1 VLWERSVTEQRYNAV
16 LEVLEA
22 GLAVTEVA
30 DRYGVSRQSVHA
42 WVSRYRV
49 GGLEGLADR
58 SHRPNRCPHQLA
70 AAVEARVCELRRQ
83 HPSWGPQRLRHE
95 LERRGVEPLPSRMAI
110 YRVLVRNQLIAS
122 GGRRRRR
129 TWRRWER
136 ERPMQLWQLDLI
148 ELPLA
153 DGTEIK
159 VLTGVDDHSRYCV
172 SAQVMARATGR
183 AVCRA
188 LVAGLRRY
196 GVPEEVLTDNGKQFT
211 GRFGK
216 PRPAEVLFERI
227 LRENGI
233 THRRTGVRSP
243 TTTGKVERFHQ
254 TLRKELLAT
263 LPPLPS
269 AEVAQQVLDAW
280 VEDYNQRR
288 PHQALGG
295 QTPAERFQATP
306 DPEHPDRDG
315 GAVLP
320 LWLPVALDQEPV
332 GVPTVEPVEVPRPP
346 AAEAN
351 PAGITPT
358 VLPLELDATVPAC
371 GNLGVAGRQVWLGR
385 RLAGRTVQVRLDGA
399 TMHVSLDGRLLKTL
413 PWRLRPERLGQGRL
427 AGARPAG
434 PAPAPTAAHPLLVGP
449 GDAVEV
455 TRRVNAAGT
464 VGVAG
469 QQVSVGLPL
478 AGQMVTL
485 RLEAATMHVLA
496 DGALVRSLPTPVPV
510 GSRARLQGA
519 TLARGALVVPQGPV
533 VVRRRASQRGQLQV
547 AGERVQV
554 GLSHARQVLTVHV
567 AEREFR
573 IFDDGGLIKVV
584 PRHDRQEVTRFKA
597 HKQHKPPGYKS

>member
-22 GLAVTEVA
+22 GLPVTEVA
-30 DRYGVSRQSVHA
+30 DRYGVSRQSVHTWIA
-42 WVSRYRV
+42 RYRA

-83 HPSWGPQRLRHE
+83 HPGWGPQRLRHE
-95 LERRGVEPLPSRMAI
+95 LDRRGVEPLPSRMAI
-110 YRVLVRNQLIAS
+110 YRVLVRNRLITPDR
-122 GGRRRRR
+122 RRRRR
-129 TWRRWER
+129 TWRRFQR

-172 SAQVMARATGR
+172 SAQAMVRATGR
-183 AVCRA
+183 AVCRGLAAA
-188 LVAGLRRY
+188 LARY

-233 THRRTGVRSP
+233 THRLTRVRAP

-295 QTPAERFQATP
+295 QTPAERFHTKPNPGQDA
-306 DPEHPDRDG
+306 

-320 LWLPVALDQEPV
+320 LWLPAALDQDRAGLPAATPV
-332 GVPTVEPVEVPRPP
+332 GVQPP
-346 AAEAN
+346 SAAEAN
-351 PAGITPT
+351 PAGTNPT
-358 VLPLELDATVPAC
+358 VLPLEVDATVPAC

-413 PWRLRPERLGQGRL
+413 PWRLRPELLGRGRL

-434 PAPAPTAAHPLLVGP
+434 PPPAPIAAHAVLLGP

-455 TRRVNAAGT
+455 DRCVNAAGT

-478 AGQMVTL
+478 AGQTVTL

-496 DGALVRSLPTPVPV
+496 DGALVRSLPSPVPV
-510 GSRARLQGA
+510 GARARLQGA
-519 TLARGALVVPQGPV
+519 RLARGALVVPQGPV

-554 GLSHARQVLTVHV
+554 GLAHARQVLTVQV

-573 IFDDGGLIKVV
+573 IFDQEGLIRVV
-584 PRHDRQEVTRFKA
+584 ARRDRQEVTRFKA
-597 HKQHKPPGYKS
+597 HKQHKPHASKG

>member
-1 VLWERSVTEQRYNAV
+1 M
-16 LEVLEA
+16 
-22 GLAVTEVA
+22 
-30 DRYGVSRQSVHA
+30 
-42 WVSRYRV
+42 
-49 GGLEGLADR
+49 
-58 SHRPNRCPHQLA
+58 
-70 AAVEARVCELRRQ
+70 CELRRQ
-83 HPSWGPQRLRHE
+83 HPGWGPQRLRDE
-95 LERRGVEPLPSRMAI
+95 LERRGVRPLPSRMAV
-110 YRVLVRNQLIAS
+110 YRVLVRNQLITPD
-122 GGRRRRR
+122 GRRRRR
-129 TWRRWER
+129 AWRRFER

-172 SAQVMARATGR
+172 SAQVMTRATGR
-183 AVCRA
+183 AVCRGLAAA
-188 LVAGLRRY
+188 LGRY

-233 THRRTGVRSP
+233 THRLTRVRAP
-243 TTTGKVERFHQ
+243 TTTGKVQRFHQ
-254 TLRKELLAT
+254 RLRKELLAT

-280 VEDYNQRR
+280 VDDYNHRR

-295 QTPAERFQATP
+295 LTPAERFHAK
-306 DPEHPDRDG
+306 PDRGHSDQDA

-320 LWLPVALDQEPV
+320 LWLPAALDQENVELPAAEPV
-332 GVPTVEPVEVPRPP
+332 AVPTPP

-351 PAGITPT
+351 PAATNPT
-358 VLPLELDATVPAC
+358 VLPLEVDARVPAC
-371 GNLGVAGRQVWLGR
+371 GNLGMAGRQVWLGR

-413 PWRLRPERLGQGRL
+413 PCRLQPEDLGRGRL
-427 AGARPAG
+427 QGARPAG
-434 PAPAPTAAHPLLVGP
+434 PAPASMAAHAVLLGP

-455 TRRVNAAGT
+455 DRRVNAAGT

-478 AGQMVTL
+478 AGQTVTL

-496 DGALVRSLPTPVPV
+496 DGALVRSLPSPVPV
-510 GSRARLQGA
+510 TSRARLQGA
-519 TLARGALVVPQGPV
+519 RLARGALVVPQGPV
-533 VVRRRASQRGQLQV
+533 VVRRRASQRGQIQV

-554 GLSHARQVLTVHV
+554 GLSHARQVVTVHV

-573 IFDDGGLIKVV
+573 IFDQGGLIKVI
-584 PRHDRQEVTRFKA
+584 PRRHHQEVTRFKA
-597 HKQHKPPGYKS
+597 HKQHKPHGNKDQVDQGACQPSAEANPSNHS